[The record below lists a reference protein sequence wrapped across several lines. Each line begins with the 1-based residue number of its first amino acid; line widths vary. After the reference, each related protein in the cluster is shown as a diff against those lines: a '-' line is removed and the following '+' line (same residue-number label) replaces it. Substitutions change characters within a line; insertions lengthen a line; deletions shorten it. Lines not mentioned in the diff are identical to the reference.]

1 MTDTRTILGD
11 IFCPGLLLTC
21 LAIQILASPALAG
34 PVAVETK
41 TLSSP
46 AADPFVGFV
55 AVGPKHEFEPVYR
68 VLEPGAC
75 SILAYRVLILGYAN
89 YDNIVIEELEFAG
102 SKCQDI
108 KVQNSLSVNGVTL
121 GYALGEGTRFAWN
134 IEFLVW
140 EEWNTFVI
148 RSAKRD
154 FRIRLNRDG
163 EMTAEPVKNKDAE
176 RPSTGLGTGST
187 QDAE

>member
-1 MTDTRTILGD
+1 MIKVR
-11 IFCPGLLLTC
+11 IFNMKHLIFGPMLVC
-21 LAIQILASPALAG
+21 LAILILSASALAG

-41 TLSSP
+41 SLSSP

-55 AVGPKHEFEPVYR
+55 SVGPKYEFEPIYR

-75 SILAYRVLILGYAN
+75 SVLAYRVLILGYAN
-89 YDNIVIEELEFAG
+89 YDSIVVEELGFAG

-108 KVQNSLSVNGVTL
+108 KVRQSLSVNGVTL

-134 IEFLVW
+134 IEFLAW

-163 EMTAEPVKNKDAE
+163 EMSAEPVESQNAE
-176 RPSTGLGTGST
+176 GST